1 MKIDLSEQINKTTG
15 EITKLLEQ
23 QNVKE
28 NV

>member
-15 EITKLLEQ
+15 ETTKLLEQ

>member
-1 MKIDLSEQINKTTG
+1 MKIDLSEQINNSTG
-15 EITKLLEQ
+15 EINKLLEQ